1 MPICKECGR
10 DLAETEFH
18 RQGQGKKKSICK
30 YCTNAR
36 NVKYREKY
44 RERDKAKGKIKP
56 KSKRN
61 PIVMIPSWPEQIK
74 LGEDLTVEWDI
85 DKRGKTIRRSKFSGT
100 VIYLDNTKI
109 VLKGKNYTKSLD
121 RIDLLINKAR
131 LV

>member
-1 MPICKECGR
+1 MPVCIHCKKK
-10 DLAETEFH
+10 LQETEFH
-18 RQGQGKKKSICK
+18 RQGNGKRRSTCK

-36 NVKYREKY
+36 NAEY
-44 RERDKAKGKIKP
+44 RERDKAKGKVKQ
-56 KSKRN
+56 KTERN
-61 PIVMIPSWPEQIK
+61 PITSIPPWPEQIR

-85 DKRGKTIRRSKFSGT
+85 DGREGAIRQSKFTGI

>member
-1 MPICKECGR
+1 MPICTLCKEER
-10 DLAETEFH
+10 PESEFH
-18 RQGQGKKKSICK
+18 RQGHGKRRSACK

-36 NVKYREKY
+36 NVEY

-56 KSKRN
+56 KSERN
-61 PIVMIPSWPEQIK
+61 PIIMIPSWPEQIK

-85 DKRGKTIRRSKFSGT
+85 DGRGGTIRQSKFSGI